1 MDTIE
6 ETKIKYEQIK
16 DGKCGFIASL
26 NDLQNFLENNVY
38 IACT

>member
-1 MDTIE
+1 MDTRE
-6 ETKIKYEQIK
+6 ETKIEYEKIK

-26 NDLQNFLENNVY
+26 NEFQNFLENNVY

>member
-6 ETKIKYEQIK
+6 EAKIKYEKIVE

-26 NDLQNFLENNVY
+26 REL
-38 IACT
+38 

>member
-6 ETKIKYEQIK
+6 ETKIKYEKIIE

-26 NDLQNFLENNVY
+26 NEL
-38 IACT
+38 

>member
-16 DGKCGFIASL
+16 DGKRGFIASL